1 MAVLDVTPQSPPGKY
16 PATPLVADSA
26 DLEWTAAGEDF
37 AEGARFPCTSREL
50 LLVRNDNAGAQTVT
64 ITSEADEKN
73 RLGDIEDYS
82 VGIGEYAMFG
92 PFPRD
97 GWADSGGYL
106 NFEAS
111 AADMYFA
118 VIRLPA
124 LV

>member
-1 MAVLDVTPQSPPGKY
+1 M
-16 PATPLVADSA
+16 
-26 DLEWTAAGEDF
+26 
-37 AEGARFPCTSREL
+37 
-50 LLVRNDNAGAQTVT
+50 RNDNAGAQTVT